1 MELSESTLQVLRN
14 FSGINQNLLIKS
26 GSNIKTISE
35 ARNVVATA
43 DVTESFEKDFGIY
56 DLNEFIGVM
65 GLVDTPSLK
74 FEDDFVIVSDSSGR
88 SKVKY
93 FYAAEETLTTPTK
106 DVTMPE
112 ADVKFVLDNDTL
124 NKLKKAAS
132 TLGHSEVSIKAKD
145 GILSLSVVENQNA
158 TSNAFS
164 IDIDGEFKQDA
175 VFNFI
180 ISISNLKILPGDYEV
195 EISSKLITQFKN
207 KEVPLRYWIALE
219 KTSTYGVWHVRKFNP
234 TKRSC

>member
-1 MELSESTLQVLRN
+1 MELSENTLQILRN
-14 FSGINQNLLIKS
+14 FSGINQNLLIKP

-56 DLNEFIGVM
+56 DLSEFIGVM

-74 FEDDFVIVSDSSGR
+74 FEDDFVTVSDSSGR

-93 FYAAEETLTTPTK
+93 FYAAEETLTSPAK
-106 DVTMPE
+106 DVNMPDG
-112 ADVKFVLDNDTL
+112 DVKFTLDNDTL

-132 TLGHSEVSIKAKD
+132 TLGHNEVSIKANN
-145 GILSLSVVENQNA
+145 GVLSLSIVENQNA

-180 ISISNLKILPGDYEV
+180 ISISNLKILPGDYDV
-195 EISSKLITQFKN
+195 EISSKLITQFKH
-207 KEVPLRYWIALE
+207 KEMPLKYWIALE
-219 KTSTYGVWHVRKFNP
+219 KTSTYGA
-234 TKRSC
+234 

>member
-1 MELSESTLQVLRN
+1 MELCENTLNVLRN
-14 FSGINQNLLIKS
+14 FSGINQNIMIRS
-26 GSNIKTISE
+26 GNNIKTMSE
-35 ARNVVATA
+35 TRNMIATA
-43 DVTESFEKDFGIY
+43 DVSEQFTKDFGIY

-88 SKVKY
+88 SKIKY
-93 FYAAEETLTTPTK
+93 FYAAEETLTTATK
-106 DVTMPE
+106 DVNMPE
-112 ADVKFVLDNDTL
+112 ADVKFTLDNDTL

-145 GILSLSVVENQNA
+145 GVLSLSVVENQNA

-180 ISISNLKILPGDYEV
+180 ISISNLKILPGDYDV

-207 KEVPLRYWIALE
+207 KQLPLTYWIALE
-219 KTSTYGVWHVRKFNP
+219 KSSTYGA
-234 TKRSC
+234 

>member
-1 MELSESTLQVLRN
+1 MELCENTLNVLRN
-14 FSGINQNLLIKS
+14 FSGINQNIMIRS
-26 GSNIKTISE
+26 GNNIKTMSE
-35 ARNVVATA
+35 TRNMIATA
-43 DVTESFEKDFGIY
+43 NVSEQFTKDFGIY

-88 SKVKY
+88 SKIKY
-93 FYAAEETLTTPTK
+93 FYAAEETLTTATK
-106 DVTMPE
+106 DVNMPE
-112 ADVKFVLDNDTL
+112 ADVKFTLDNDTL

-145 GILSLSVVENQNA
+145 GVLSLSVVENQNA

-180 ISISNLKILPGDYEV
+180 ISISNLKILPGDYDV

-207 KEVPLRYWIALE
+207 KELPLTYWIALE
-219 KTSTYGVWHVRKFNP
+219 KSSTYGA
-234 TKRSC
+234 

>member
-1 MELSESTLQVLRN
+1 MKIRTHMKLSDNTLSLLKN
-14 FSGINQNLLIKS
+14 FSSINQSILFKKGNTLR
-26 GSNIKTISE
+26 TISVMKNILAE
-35 ARNVVATA
+35 AT
-43 DVTESFEKDFGIY
+43 VTEDFAKDFGVY

-65 GLVDTPSLK
+65 GLVDAPSLK

-93 FYAAEETLTTPTK
+93 FYAAEETLTSPSK

-112 ADVKFVLDNDTL
+112 PDVKFVLDNDTL

-132 TLGHSEVSIKAKD
+132 TLGHNEVSIKAEN
-145 GILSLSVVENQNA
+145 GVLSLSVVENQNS

-180 ISISNLKILPGDYEV
+180 INISNIKILAGDYDV
-195 EISSKLITQFKN
+195 EISSKLITQFKH
-207 KEVPLRYWIALE
+207 KGLGVTYWIALE
-219 KTSTYGVWHVRKFNP
+219 KSSTYGA
-234 TKRSC
+234 

>member
-1 MELSESTLQVLRN
+1 MELSENTLQVLRN
-14 FSGINQNLLIKS
+14 FSGINQNLLIKT
-26 GSNIKTISE
+26 GTNLKTISE

-43 DVTESFEKDFGIY
+43 DVTESFEKGFGIY

-65 GLVDTPSLK
+65 GLVDAPSLK

-93 FYAAEETLTTPTK
+93 FYAAEETLTAPTK

-112 ADVKFVLDNDTL
+112 ADVKFTLDNSTL

-132 TLGHSEVSIKAKD
+132 TLGHSEVSIRAKD
-145 GILSLSVVENQNA
+145 GVLSLSVVENQNS

-207 KEVPLRYWIALE
+207 KEIPLKYWIALE
-219 KTSTYGVWHVRKFNP
+219 KSSTYGA
-234 TKRSC
+234 

>member
-1 MELSESTLQVLRN
+1 MELSENTLQILRN
-14 FSGINQNLLIKS
+14 FSGINQNLLIKP

-65 GLVDTPSLK
+65 GLVDTPTLK
-74 FEDDFVIVSDSSGR
+74 FEDDFVTVSDSTGR

-93 FYAAEETLTTPTK
+93 FYAAEETLTSPAK
-106 DVTMPE
+106 DVNMPDG
-112 ADVKFVLDNDTL
+112 DVKFTLDNDTL

-132 TLGHSEVSIKAKD
+132 TLGHNEVSIKAND
-145 GILSLSVVENQNA
+145 GILSLSIVENQNA

-195 EISSKLITQFKN
+195 EISSKLITQFKHKGLN
-207 KEVPLRYWIALE
+207 VTYWIALE
-219 KTSTYGVWHVRKFNP
+219 KSSTYGA
-234 TKRSC
+234 

>member
-1 MELSESTLQVLRN
+1 MELSENTLQILRN
-14 FSGINQNLLIKS
+14 FSGINQNLLIKP
-26 GSNIKTISE
+26 GSIIKTISE

-93 FYAAEETLTTPTK
+93 FYAAEETLTSPAK
-106 DVTMPE
+106 DVNMPDG
-112 ADVKFVLDNDTL
+112 DVKFTLDNDTL

-132 TLGHSEVSIKAKD
+132 TLGHNEVSIKAND
-145 GILSLSVVENQNA
+145 GILSLSIVENQNA

-180 ISISNLKILPGDYEV
+180 ISISNLKILPGDYDV
-195 EISSKLITQFKN
+195 EISSKLITQFKH
-207 KEVPLRYWIALE
+207 KEMPLKYWIALE
-219 KTSTYGVWHVRKFNP
+219 KSSTYGAWHVR
-234 TKRSC
+234 

>member
-1 MELSESTLQVLRN
+1 MELSENTLNVLRN
-14 FSGINQNLLIKS
+14 FSGINQNMLIKT
-26 GSNIKTISE
+26 GTNIKTISE

-43 DVTESFEKDFGIY
+43 DVTEEFTKDFGIY

-65 GLVDTPSLK
+65 GLVDAPSLK

-93 FYAAEETLTTPTK
+93 FYAAEETLTAPTK

-112 ADVKFVLDNDTL
+112 ADVKFILDNSTL

-132 TLGHSEVSIKAKD
+132 TLGHSEVSIRAKD
-145 GILSLSVVENQNA
+145 GVLSLSVVENQNA

-207 KEVPLRYWIALE
+207 KEIPLKYWIALE
-219 KTSTYGVWHVRKFNP
+219 KSSTYGA
-234 TKRSC
+234 

>member
-1 MELSESTLQVLRN
+1 MELCENTLNVLRN
-14 FSGINQNLLIKS
+14 FSGINQNIMIRS
-26 GSNIKTISE
+26 GNNIKTMSE
-35 ARNVVATA
+35 TRNMIATA
-43 DVTESFEKDFGIY
+43 NVSEQFTKDFGIY
-56 DLNEFIGVM
+56 DLNEDIGVM

-88 SKVKY
+88 SKIKY
-93 FYAAEETLTTPTK
+93 FYAAEETLTTATK
-106 DVTMPE
+106 DVNMPE
-112 ADVKFVLDNDTL
+112 ADVKFTLDNDTL

-145 GILSLSVVENQNA
+145 GVLSLSVVENQNA

-180 ISISNLKILPGDYEV
+180 ISISNLKILPGDYDV

-207 KEVPLRYWIALE
+207 KELPLTYWIALE
-219 KTSTYGVWHVRKFNP
+219 KSSTYGA
-234 TKRSC
+234 

>member
-1 MELSESTLQVLRN
+1 MELCENTLNVLRN
-14 FSGINQNLLIKS
+14 FSGINQNIMIRS
-26 GSNIKTISE
+26 GNNIKTMSE
-35 ARNVVATA
+35 TRNMIATA
-43 DVTESFEKDFGIY
+43 DVSEQFTKDFGIY

-74 FEDDFVIVSDSSGR
+74 FEDDFVTVSDSSGR
-88 SKVKY
+88 SKIKY
-93 FYAAEETLTTPTK
+93 FYAAEETLTTATK
-106 DVTMPE
+106 DVNMPE
-112 ADVKFVLDNDTL
+112 ADVKFTLDNDTL

-145 GILSLSVVENQNA
+145 GVLSLSVVENQNA

-180 ISISNLKILPGDYEV
+180 ISISNLKILPGNYDV

-207 KEVPLRYWIALE
+207 KELPLTYWIALE
-219 KTSTYGVWHVRKFNP
+219 KSSTYGA
-234 TKRSC
+234 

>member
-1 MELSESTLQVLRN
+1 MELSENTLQILRN
-14 FSGINQNLLIKS
+14 FSGINQNLLIKP

-65 GLVDTPSLK
+65 GLVGTPTLK
-74 FEDDFVIVSDSSGR
+74 FEDDFVTVFDSSGR

-93 FYAAEETLTTPTK
+93 FYAAEETLTSPAK
-106 DVTMPE
+106 DVNMPDG
-112 ADVKFVLDNDTL
+112 DVKFTLDNDTL

-132 TLGHSEVSIKAKD
+132 TLGHNEVSIKAND
-145 GILSLSVVENQNA
+145 GILSLSIVENQNA

-195 EISSKLITQFKN
+195 EISSKLITQFKH
-207 KEVPLRYWIALE
+207 KELPLKYWIALE
-219 KTSTYGVWHVRKFNP
+219 KTSTYGA
-234 TKRSC
+234 

>member
-1 MELSESTLQVLRN
+1 MELCENTLNVLRN
-14 FSGINQNLLIKS
+14 FSGINQNIMIRS
-26 GSNIKTISE
+26 GNNIKTMSE
-35 ARNVVATA
+35 TRNMIATA
-43 DVTESFEKDFGIY
+43 DVSEQFTKDFGIY

-74 FEDDFVIVSDSSGR
+74 FEDDFVTVSDSSGR
-88 SKVKY
+88 SKIKY
-93 FYAAEETLTTPTK
+93 FYAAEETLTTATK
-106 DVTMPE
+106 DVNMPE
-112 ADVKFVLDNDTL
+112 ADVKFTLDNDTL

-132 TLGHSEVSIKAKD
+132 TLGHNEVSIKAKD
-145 GILSLSVVENQNA
+145 GVLSLSVVENQNA

-180 ISISNLKILPGDYEV
+180 ISISNLKILPGDYDV

-207 KEVPLRYWIALE
+207 KELPLTYWIALE
-219 KTSTYGVWHVRKFNP
+219 KSSTYGA
-234 TKRSC
+234 

>member
-1 MELSESTLQVLRN
+1 
-14 FSGINQNLLIKS
+14 
-26 GSNIKTISE
+26 
-35 ARNVVATA
+35 VVATA

-74 FEDDFVIVSDSSGR
+74 FEDDFVTVSDSSGR

-93 FYAAEETLTTPTK
+93 FYAAQETLTSPAK
-106 DVTMPE
+106 DVNMPDG
-112 ADVKFVLDNDTL
+112 DVKFTLDNDTL

-132 TLGHSEVSIKAKD
+132 TLGHNEVSIRANN
-145 GILSLSVVENQNA
+145 GVLSLSIVENQNA

-180 ISISNLKILPGDYEV
+180 ISISNLKILPGDYDV
-195 EISSKLITQFKN
+195 EISSKLITQFKH
-207 KEVPLRYWIALE
+207 KEMPLKYWIALE
-219 KTSTYGVWHVRKFNP
+219 KTSTYGA
-234 TKRSC
+234 

>member
-1 MELSESTLQVLRN
+1 MELSENTLQILRN

-56 DLNEFIGVM
+56 DLSEFIGVM
-65 GLVDTPSLK
+65 GLVDTPTLK
-74 FEDDFVIVSDSSGR
+74 FEDDFVTVSDSSGR

-93 FYAAEETLTTPTK
+93 FYAAEETLTSPAK
-106 DVTMPE
+106 DVNMPDG
-112 ADVKFVLDNDTL
+112 DVKFTLDNDTL

-132 TLGHSEVSIKAKD
+132 TLGHNEVSIKANN
-145 GILSLSVVENQNA
+145 GVLSLSIVENQNA

-195 EISSKLITQFKN
+195 EISSKLITQFKH
-207 KEVPLRYWIALE
+207 KEMPLKYWIALE
-219 KTSTYGVWHVRKFNP
+219 KTSTYGA
-234 TKRSC
+234 

>member
-1 MELSESTLQVLRN
+1 MELSENTLNVLRN
-14 FSGINQNLLIKS
+14 FSGINQNILIKS
-26 GSNIKTISE
+26 GTNLKTISE

-43 DVTESFEKDFGIY
+43 DVTEEFPKDFGIY

-65 GLVDTPSLK
+65 GLVDSPSLK
-74 FEDDFVIVSDSSGR
+74 FEDDFVTVSDSSGR

-93 FYAAEETLTTPTK
+93 FYAAEETLTSPTK

-112 ADVKFVLDNDTL
+112 ADVKFTLDNDTL

-145 GILSLSVVENQNA
+145 GVLSLSVVENHNA

-207 KEVPLRYWIALE
+207 KEIPLKYWIALE
-219 KTSTYGVWHVRKFNP
+219 KTSTYGAWHVR
-234 TKRSC
+234 